1 MTESI
6 KKAAEAL
13 AGSTALS
20 ALNNIVLPLVTASV
34 IWLAGTVTTLDR
46 EVAVI
51 RQAREQG
58 RADYDRRFADLG
70 EEIGKLREQ
79 AARDRESVAN
89 LRADVAG
96 LKSDSQQMIRGLE
109 RVERF
114 LERIPGPLSQGAR

>member
-6 KKAAEAL
+6 KRAAEAL

-20 ALNNIVLPLVTASV
+20 AINNFVVPLALACIV
-34 IWLAGTVTTLDR
+34 WLASTVTVLDR

-51 RQAREQG
+51 REARVQG
-58 RADYDRRFADLG
+58 RADYDRRLADVG
-70 EEIGKLREQ
+70 DEIGKLRDQ
-79 AARDRESVAN
+79 AAKDREQVSN

-109 RVERF
+109 RLERF
-114 LERIPGPLSQGAR
+114 MERFQPASNGGR